1 MKQRDIESNEY
12 WEEILESVDMDFLPI
27 EYVSFVIV
35 KFSDGRVW
43 EIDLAKQSKESEDV
57 EETLERFFE
66 EFEDTIENVDFRL
79 NIDKLKKDIGRRTRR
94 FLKLNK

>member
-1 MKQRDIESNEY
+1 VKQRDIESNEY

>member
-1 MKQRDIESNEY
+1 MKQRNIDSNEY

-43 EIDLAKQSKESEDV
+43 EIDLGKQAKESEDV
-57 EETLERFFE
+57 EETLEKFFE

-79 NIDKLKKDIGRRTRR
+79 NIDKLKKDISRRTRK
-94 FLKLNK
+94 FLKFNK